1 MHRDIKSDNILI
13 NNGIYKI
20 ADFGLSEIKNNILDK
35 KFDSIGNKI
44 FIKGTPLYMCP

>member
-35 KFDSIGNKI
+35 NFDSIGK
-44 FIKGTPLYMCP
+44 